1 MQYYYILVFKLTL
14 RLLLYVAGLSKETIS
29 LWFCRRDSGIN
40 VNMRIGIHSGYIF
53 SGVIGSKKWHFDIWS
68 KDVTI
73 ANRMEAL
80 GKPG

>member
-1 MQYYYILVFKLTL
+1 MTDA
-14 RLLLYVAGLSKETIS
+14 LLDPCGHSQHTAANVYVE
-29 LWFCRRDSGIN
+29 FHYHCRQEHGVP

-73 ANRMEAL
+73 ANRMEST
-80 GKPG
+80 GKAGYV